1 LGSGDGGVVTF
12 WFIVDSIGHA
22 QKDQTT
28 RNGSKMTLLSLEH
41 ITCQYGNH
49 IVFKDLS
56 FKITSGELIC
66 LLGSSGCGKTT
77 ALRAIAGFEP
87 ITQGTIR
94 LQNRLLSEPNRML
107 APEKRQIG
115 MVFQDY
121 ALFPHLTV
129 LDNVR
134 FGLRALDRGARLER
148 ARHFLDVVGLA
159 EYAHRYPH
167 ELSGGQ
173 QQRVALARA
182 LAPQPAMLLLDEP
195 FSNLDVDLRERLSLE
210 VREILKNQGI
220 TALLVTHDQHE
231 AFALSDKIGVMS
243 AGQIVQWDSAFTI
256 YHRPANRFVAN
267 FIGQSTFI
275 RGQRSANGRV
285 ITELGEVQV
294 IVAESTS
301 NSDFLD
307 VLIRPDDVAIDPQSP
322 VSARIEQRAFKGA
335 DTLYT
340 LRLPSGH
347 LVYCL
352 LPSQPHYSLNDVLN
366 LRLVSNELV
375 AFPAD

>member
-1 LGSGDGGVVTF
+1 
-12 WFIVDSIGHA
+12 
-22 QKDQTT
+22 
-28 RNGSKMTLLSLEH
+28 MTLLSLEH
-41 ITCQYGNH
+41 VTCQYANH

-56 FKITSGELIC
+56 FDITSGELIC

-87 ITQGTIR
+87 ITEGTIR
-94 LQNRLLSEPNRML
+94 LQNRLLSDPHQML

-129 LDNVR
+129 LENVC
-134 FGLRALDRGARLER
+134 FGLRKLMRSARLAR

-159 EYAHRYPH
+159 DYAHRYPH

-195 FSNLDVDLRERLSLE
+195 FSNLDVDLRERLSVE
-210 VREILKNQGI
+210 VRDILKNHGI

-243 AGQIVQWDSAFTI
+243 SGQIVQWDTAFAI
-256 YHRPANRFVAN
+256 YHRPATRFVAN

-275 RGQRSANGRV
+275 RGQRLPNGRV
-285 ITELGEVQV
+285 MTELGEVQV
-294 IVAESTS
+294 LMAESAYH
-301 NSDFLD
+301 SDFLD
-307 VLIRPDDVAIDPQSP
+307 VLIRPDDVAIDPHSP
-322 VSARIEQRAFKGA
+322 VNAHIEQRAFKGA

-347 LVYCL
+347 RVYCL
-352 LPSQPHYSLNDVLN
+352 LPSQPPYSLDDILP
-366 LRLVSNELV
+366 LRLVTNELV
-375 AFPAD
+375 AFPVNEVNDDENISK